1 MSWRVLVSLFGTLLT
16 AVGLG
21 GFALLM
27 AMPRLP
33 VAIVEPV
40 AAIVTG
46 EVPRM
51 PDVAASQVIPRVE
64 PAADAASY
72 LPITRLVIPG
82 IDLDTAVAPAPLVEH
97 AGTTTWDVPKFVAG
111 HAEGTPGAGEPG
123 NAIVIGHVTSVTLG
137 NVFEHLD
144 QVHAG
149 DRVSVFSAQRE
160 FEYRVSSV
168 RSVSR
173 SDVSVLE
180 RTETPALTLITCTGL
195 WLPTVWDYTER
206 LVVRAEL
213 SQNTR

>member
-1 MSWRVLVSLFGTLLT
+1 MSWRALASLFGTLLT
-16 AVGLG
+16 GVGLG
-21 GFALLM
+21 GFALLV

-46 EVPRM
+46 EVPRL
-51 PDVAASQVIPRVE
+51 PDAASSQVISRAE
-64 PAADAASY
+64 SASDTTQY
-72 LPITRLVIPG
+72 LPITRLVIPQ
-82 IDLDTAVAPAPLVEH
+82 IDLDTGVVLAPLVEH
-97 AGTTTWDVPKFVAG
+97 AGTTTWDVPRFVAG
-111 HAEGTPGAGEPG
+111 HAEGTPGAGGPG

-144 QVHAG
+144 RVHAS

-160 FEYRVSSV
+160 FEYRVVSV

-173 SDVSVLE
+173 SDVSVLDS
-180 RTETPALTLITCTGL
+180 TDTPALTLITCTGL

-206 LVVRAEL
+206 LVVSAEL
-213 SQNTR
+213 SHNTQ

>member
-1 MSWRVLVSLFGTLLT
+1 VSWRVLVSLFGTLLT

-40 AAIVTG
+40 VAVVTG

-51 PDVAASQVIPRVE
+51 PDVATSQVISGAE
-64 PAADAASY
+64 PASDTTSY
-72 LPITRLVIPG
+72 LPITRLVIAG
-82 IDLDTAVAPAPLVEH
+82 IDLDTAVVPAPLVEH
-97 AGTTTWDVPKFVAG
+97 AGATSWDIPKFVAG
-111 HAEGTPGAGEPG
+111 HAEGTPGAGESG
-123 NAIVIGHVTSVTLG
+123 NAILIGHVTSVTLG

-144 QVHAG
+144 GVHAG

-160 FEYRVSSV
+160 FGYRVVSV
-168 RSVSR
+168 RNVSR
-173 SDVSVLE
+173 SDVSVLD
-180 RTETPALTLITCTGL
+180 RTDAPALTLITCTGL
-195 WLPTVWDYTER
+195 WLPTVWDFTER

-213 SQNTR
+213 SQQ

>member
-1 MSWRVLVSLFGTLLT
+1 MLVSLFGTALSV
-16 AVGLG
+16 VGLG

-27 AMPRLP
+27 AMPSLP
-33 VAIVEPV
+33 VAVVEPV

-51 PDVAASQVIPRVE
+51 PDVASSQVISR
-64 PAADAASY
+64 ADPVSDTTSY

-123 NAIVIGHVTSVTLG
+123 NAILIGHVSSITLG

-144 QVHAG
+144 RVHAG
-149 DRVSVFSAQRE
+149 DHVRVFSAQRE
-160 FEYRVSSV
+160 FNYQVSSV

-173 SDVSVLE
+173 SDVSVLD
-180 RTETPALTLITCTGL
+180 RTDTPALTLITCTGL

-213 SQNTR
+213 SQNTQ